1 MNTVDVA
8 WSRIEVSHMC
18 ANVVQN
24 KGERKEEFRSI
35 GTVSRKLVSVLVK
48 KNQSSVDKLNHF
60 LKAAIFGE
68 FFYIRN
74 VEWKSIR
81 HHN

>member
-1 MNTVDVA
+1 MNTVDVT
-8 WSRIEVSHMC
+8 WSRVEVGHMR
-18 ANVVQN
+18 ANVVQK
-24 KGERKEEFRSI
+24 KGEGKEEFRSI
-35 GTVSRKLVSVLVK
+35 VTVSRKLVRVLVK
-48 KNQSSVDKLNHF
+48 KNQSSLDKLNHF